1 MTASNYFLS
10 MASCKFF
17 LNFHTMI
24 SLVTA
29 LNCTLLQGSI
39 LVGWATR
46 TLGSSPRRSSPSSRR
61 PSSTTRRTWSSWS
74 RYRQD
79 INCCLFSH
87 SSGSVFSGLL
97 DPNSE
102 YIRIRTIPRKCQNLQ
117 NSISQLEEASFDF

>member
-1 MTASNYFLS
+1 MMTRKVSSECWTKICFPNK

-79 INCCLFSH
+79 INYCLF
-87 SSGSVFSGLL
+87 FSKFW
-97 DPNSE
+97 
-102 YIRIRTIPRKCQNLQ
+102 IRIRNIEYVEMSKSSKEHL
-117 NSISQLEEASFDF
+117 SIRRGSF